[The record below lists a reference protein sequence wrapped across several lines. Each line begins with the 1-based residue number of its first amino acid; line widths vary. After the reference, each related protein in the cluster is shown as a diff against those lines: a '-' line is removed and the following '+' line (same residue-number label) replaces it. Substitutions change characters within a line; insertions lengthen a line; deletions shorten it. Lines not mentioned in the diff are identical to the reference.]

1 MKNATPPPPRCAK
14 CGAELTSGSAGEWCP
29 ACILR
34 KLAEEDR
41 HDNAGSAATVL
52 LPPTPPAGRSRPDG
66 LEGLPPQYEIES
78 LIGRGG
84 MGAVYRG
91 RHLGLNRPVAIKVL
105 PADMLGDP
113 EFAVRFRRE
122 ARTLAK
128 LHHPGIVSVH
138 DSGETADGNLYFAM
152 ELVEGTDLAHLIRGK
167 ALPPAAA
174 LEIASQVCDALQYA
188 HDQGVIHRDIKP
200 ANVLVTRDGRA
211 KLADFGLARPDEDI
225 HSRVTKT
232 QRVMGTADY
241 MAPEHRAGLPDHRA
255 DIFSLG
261 VMLYEML
268 TGHTPRGN
276 WPAPSKITSVDHRLD
291 QIVLKA
297 LELEPDRR
305 YQKASDL
312 KSDLET
318 LKAAAPLVARSQKRT
333 RRWKIAAGV
342 AAAGIAASAAGGG
355 GWISKM
361 LSRGDRQI
369 YTIVHTEPTR
379 VGPDNARQLG
389 FFDPGSVV
397 VASSLPRLAV
407 RLRSGSPD
415 ALRITRLCSS
425 VLQDSS
431 SPPGSHASGPREF
444 WTLRKGGLWTGV
456 KAMPDLVAGMKSA
469 GIPPIITPPSLP
481 PKLVWAV
488 VVPNKP
494 LPDGAYCIHLDDLSS
509 SCGVFVVN
517 GLPELGTVNGRA
529 VAKPDTGEISLEVV
543 LRNTGGG
550 EFNDGC
556 LVVRAFFEQA
566 DSMIT
571 SPRLEWVH
579 QLSPVAPGGEA
590 KLELSHS
597 TADWAP
603 GPYVLHCYVGLRHFE
618 GTGIEGRHLT
628 QFMADTTV
636 FSPPAAATPGDP
648 AAQDFRKTKARD
660 LEFDPLMDR

>member
-14 CGAELTSGSAGEWCP
+14 CGAELTSDSAGEWCP

-34 KLAEEDR
+34 KLAEEGR
-41 HDNAGSAATVL
+41 HDDAGSAATVL

-66 LEGLPPQYEIES
+66 LDGLPPQYEIES

-297 LELEPDRR
+297 LELEPGRR

-318 LKAAAPLVARSQKRT
+318 LKAAAPLVARSRKRT
-333 RRWKIAAGV
+333 RWWKIAAGA
-342 AAAGIAASAAGGG
+342 AAAGIVALAAGAG
-355 GWISKM
+355 GWVSKIFA
-361 LSRGDRQI
+361 RGDRQI
-369 YTIVHTEPTR
+369 YTIVHTEPAM
-379 VGPDNARQLG
+379 VGPDNARLAG
-389 FFDPGSVV
+389 FFDPRSVV

-407 RLRSGSPD
+407 PLPSGSSD
-415 ALRITRLCSS
+415 ALKITRLCSS
-425 VLQDSS
+425 VFEGS

-444 WTLRKGGLWTGV
+444 WTLRDGGPWTDV
-456 KAMPDLVAGMKSA
+456 KARPDLAARMKSA
-469 GIPPIITPPSLP
+469 GNDPWS
-481 PKLVWAV
+481 V

-494 LPDGAYCIHLDDLSS
+494 LPDGAYCLHLDDLSS
-509 SCGVFVVN
+509 FCGVFVVRGIPRLN
-517 GLPELGTVNGRA
+517 TMSSRA
-529 VAKPDTGEISLEVV
+529 VAKRETGELSLEVV
-543 LRNTGGG
+543 LRNSGDG

-566 DSMIT
+566 ENSMIT
-571 SPRLEWVH
+571 TPRLEWVH
-579 QLSPVAPGGEA
+579 QLKPVAPGEEA
-590 KLELSHS
+590 QLELSHS
-597 TADWAP
+597 TAEWVP

-618 GTGIEGRHLT
+618 GTGVEGRHLT
-628 QFMADTTV
+628 QFMTDATV
-636 FSPPAAATPGDP
+636 ASPPAAATLGDP

-660 LEFDPLMDR
+660 LDFDPLMDR